1 MYANSLK
8 VYSDIDFSK
17 SVIFHEQA
25 KDVIFYMKRS
35 LELLYPAYNAPLRS
49 EPFDD
54 KRIPWMLNESGEEL
68 DGRVLEFT
76 EGYSSEYDIGDKI
89 GNLSTGFPDLIFE
102 LTTHVDSYDEHYKRY
117 YQNGKMKYCPGYVTI
132 QYEPFE
138 SADWELPTE
147 NK

>member
-25 KDVIFYMKRS
+25 KDVIFYMKIS
-35 LELLYPAYNAPLRS
+35 LELLYPAYNAPLRA

-54 KRIPWMLNESGEEL
+54 KRIPWMLTETGKEL

-76 EGYSSEYDIGDKI
+76 EGYLSEYDIGDKI
-89 GNLSTGFPDLIFE
+89 ANLSTEYPDLIFE
-102 LTTHVDSYDEHYKRY
+102 LTTHIDSYDEHYKRY

-138 SADWELPTE
+138 SAEWELPTE

>member
-17 SVIFHEQA
+17 SAIFHEQA
-25 KDVIFYMKRS
+25 KDVIFYMRMS
-35 LELLYPAYNAPLRS
+35 LELLYPAYNAPLCA

-54 KRIPWMLNESGEEL
+54 IRIPWMLNESGEEL
-68 DGRVLEFT
+68 DGRVLAFT

-89 GNLSTGFPDLIFE
+89 ANLSTEYPNLIFE

>member
-1 MYANSLK
+1 MYSNSLK

-25 KDVIFYMKRS
+25 KDVIFYMRRG
-35 LELLYPAYNAPLRS
+35 LELLYPAYNAPLRA

-54 KRIPWMLNESGEEL
+54 IRVPWMLNERGEEL
-68 DGRVLEFT
+68 DGRVLAFA

-89 GNLSTGFPDLIFE
+89 ANLSTGYPALIFE
-102 LTTHVDSYDEHYKRY
+102 LTTHVDSCDEHYKRY
-117 YQNGKMKYCPGYVTI
+117 YQNGKMKYCSGCVTI

-138 SADWELPTE
+138 SAEWELPTE

>member
-25 KDVIFYMKRS
+25 KDVIFYMRRS
-35 LELLYPAYNAPLRS
+35 LELLYPAYNAPLRA

-54 KRIPWMLNESGEEL
+54 GCIPWMYNESGEEL
-68 DGRVLEFT
+68 DGRVLAFT

-89 GNLSTGFPDLIFE
+89 ANLSTSYPALIFE

-132 QYEPFE
+132 QYESFE
-138 SADWELPTE
+138 SAKWELPTE